1 MSVWSLAPKNLRIGL
16 RKSRQMMLSPIPMM
30 RFSEIVLPRMFC
42 AVA

>member
-1 MSVWSLAPKNLRIGL
+1 MSVWSLAPKNLRIGS